1 MLLLEAINLILP
13 KLGEHRVTRLDI
25 KHPTLAVILPEVENE
40 LRKLLARGWWFNEFD
55 YTAYPDS
62 EKAIT
67 LGTDTI
73 TFTPGCADVAVQRG
87 QKLYNPIT
95 LSYAFDEPVKGRAR
109 VYVPFD
115 ELPESAAQ
123 TVYYS
128 GLTNAYITDIGLTQ
142 EVQTWGSQAA
152 GAYSDLLSEHL
163 RQKKYSTRQSRSFR
177 RLVSALRG

>member
-1 MLLLEAINLILP
+1 MLLLDAVNLILP

-40 LRKLLARGWWFNEFD
+40 LRKLLSRGWWFNEFD

-62 EKAIT
+62 EKHIA
-67 LGTDTI
+67 LGIDTI
-73 TFTPGCADVAVQRG
+73 SFTALYADTAVQRG
-87 QKLYNPIT
+87 NKLFNPVT
-95 LSYAFDEPVKGRAR
+95 LSYDFDEPVKGRAR
-109 VYVPFD
+109 MYVPFD

-142 EVQTWGSQAA
+142 EVQTWGAQAA
-152 GAYSDLLSEHL
+152 ASYSDLLSEHL
-163 RQKKYSTRQSRSFR
+163 RQKKYNTRQSRKFR
-177 RLVSALRG
+177 KLVCALRG

>member
-1 MLLLEAINLILP
+1 MQLLDAVNLILP
-13 KLGEHRVTRLDI
+13 KLGEHRVTSLDI
-25 KHPTLAVILPEVENE
+25 KHPTLAVILPEVDNE
-40 LRKLLARGWWFNEFD
+40 LCKLLSRGWWFNEFD
-55 YTAYPDS
+55 YTAYPDT
-62 EKAIT
+62 EKAIA

-73 TFTPGCADVAVQRG
+73 SFTPECPDVAVQRG
-87 QKLYNPIT
+87 NKLFNPIT
-95 LSYAFDEPVKGRAR
+95 LSYEFDKPVKGRVR

-152 GAYSDLLSEHL
+152 ASYSDLLAEHL
-163 RQKKYSTRQSRSFR
+163 RQKKYSTKHSRKFR
-177 RLVSALRG
+177 KLVSALRG